1 MDVQQDQQDE
11 SSRAL
16 FAMPI
21 GEFFEPQRIRSKG
34 FPVVQT
40 QRLYKMLQ
48 ERSREP
54 RYFPLF
60 GVNQLETVHDLCRLT
75 PKILRSMPGISARLE
90 RLLSRLLAAEGA
102 SLGCA
107 IKKLP
112 C

>member
-1 MDVQQDQQDE
+1 MDDQQE
-11 SSRAL
+11 KGSRAP

-21 GEFFEPQRIRSKG
+21 DEFFDPQRVRSKG

-40 QRLYKMLQ
+40 QRLYKVL
-48 ERSREP
+48 RSQEP
-54 RYFPLF
+54 RYFLLF
-60 GVNQLETVHDLCRLT
+60 GVDQLETVHDLCKLT